1 MPAVTVTD
9 ADADR
14 ATAFAT
20 DAKSIYING
29 SARPSLAVV
38 TDSLFADAAAYDSFG
53 VQNNYVKALV
63 LAFVR
68 ILQNGPTK
76 FPTQLAQ
83 YPKASLPSASANTG
97 NLIYVTD
104 DVGGAV
110 PAFSD
115 GTNWRRVTDRNVIS

>member
-1 MPAVTVTD
+1 MAAVSVTQ

-14 ATAFAT
+14 ATAFAA
-20 DAKSIYING
+20 DARNIYVNG
-29 SARPSLAVV
+29 SAVGVTPV
-38 TDSLFADAAAYDSFG
+38 TDSLFADFAEYDSFG

-76 FPTQLAQ
+76 FPTQLAH